1 MPIEQSPYSI
11 TRTSALPDIVQSEDD
26 GSIANANWTGLSAG
40 VAGTLQANG
49 FIGDGP
55 FGLTSGDHDG
65 FRFELA
71 AGWSVSIDVD
81 AVAFGTHNGALFD
94 SYLQLYD
101 SAGTE
106 VANADDNDG
115 LDGFLTFTNATGTT
129 QTYTVFLSD
138 LQSQVTNPNNS
149 GSSTAPV
156 TNPLTDTGVYRL
168 FINTFDPGNVNQ
180 GRIIVGTGG
189 ADALDGTAGND
200 VIELK
205 GGNDTSNGNG
215 GNDVFRWDMF
225 DGSDTIDGGGPA
237 QVNVLDVLGDQ
248 NNQQFTV
255 GAWNGFGFLF
265 TANDLNSS
273 KTVTVQQ
280 WITNL
285 DVHGG
290 DGNDSLAVNNAGG
303 DLQTITFWGDAGD
316 NSVAASGI
324 AKVFRIFGGDGNDT
338 LVTGS
343 AADTFYGNDGD
354 DFMNGGLGT
363 DELNYAAIGRDINV
377 DLNITIAQNTG
388 GAGFD
393 TILNIENVVGG
404 SGWDTLHGNTVAN
417 YLIGG
422 EGNDKLLGGEGAA
435 NTLQGG
441 TGNDTY
447 FVEAAGDTIVEFV
460 NEGIDSVQ
468 TTLTSFTLAANVENL
483 TKVGSSGFTGVGNGL
498 NNIMTGGSGND
509 YLVGFGGNDTFIDG
523 SGANTFQGGTGN
535 DIYAV
540 QSNADTVTEFAAE
553 GFDQVQTFLSS
564 YTLSPNV
571 EQLVFIGSGDHTGV
585 GNSIGNTFV
594 GGAGTETWTGAGG
607 NDVYNFRTA
616 GNGLDI
622 VTDFNADNA
631 NAAEHDHIDLTG
643 RGLNFASLAVSTVS
657 GGVVV
662 GIPGG
667 DAIFLQGVSA
677 GAVDANDFFF

>member
-1 MPIEQSPYSI
+1 MPVEQSPYSI

-81 AVAFGTHNGALFD
+81 AVAFGTRSGALFD
-94 SYLQLYD
+94 SYMQLYD

-115 LDGFLTFTNATGTT
+115 LDGFLTFTNVTGTT

-149 GSSTAPV
+149 GSSTGPV
-156 TNPLTDTGVYRL
+156 NNPLTDTGFYRL

-290 DGNDSLAVNNAGG
+290 DGNDSLVVNNAGG

-363 DELNYAAIGRDINV
+363 DELNYAAIGRDLNV
-377 DLNITIAQNTG
+377 DLNITTAQNTG

-422 EGNDKLLGGEGAA
+422 AGNDKLLGGEGAA

-447 FVEAAGDTIVEFV
+447 FVEAAGDTIVELL
-460 NEGIDSVQ
+460 NEGTDSVQ

-498 NNIMTGGSGND
+498 ANIMTGGSGND

-540 QSNADTVTEFAAE
+540 QSNADTVTEFVGE
-553 GFDQVQTFLSS
+553 GNDQVQTFLSS
-564 YTLSPNV
+564 YTLAANV
-571 EQLVFIGSGDHTGV
+571 EQLVFIGSSDHTGV
-585 GNSIGNTFV
+585 GNSIANTFT
-594 GGAGTETWTGAGG
+594 GGAGTDVWTGAGG
-607 NDVYNFRTA
+607 TDTYNFRTP

-643 RGLNFASLAVSTVS
+643 RGLNFASLAVTTVS

-667 DAIFLQGVSA
+667 DAVFLQGVSA

>member
-81 AVAFGTHNGALFD
+81 AVAFGTRNGALFD
-94 SYLQLYD
+94 SYMQLYD

-115 LDGFLTFTNATGTT
+115 LDGFLTFTNVTGTT

-149 GSSTAPV
+149 GSSTGPV
-156 TNPLTDTGVYRL
+156 NNPLTDTGFYRL

-290 DGNDSLAVNNAGG
+290 DGNDSLVVNNAGG

-363 DELNYAAIGRDINV
+363 DELNYAAIGRDLNV
-377 DLNITIAQNTG
+377 DLNITTAQNTG

-422 EGNDKLLGGEGAA
+422 AGNDKLLGGEGAA

-447 FVEAAGDTIVEFV
+447 FVEATGDTIVELL
-460 NEGIDSVQ
+460 NEGTDSVQ

-498 NNIMTGGSGND
+498 ANIMTGGSGND

>member
-1 MPIEQSPYSI
+1 
-11 TRTSALPDIVQSEDD
+11 
-26 GSIANANWTGLSAG
+26 
-40 VAGTLQANG
+40 
-49 FIGDGP
+49 
-55 FGLTSGDHDG
+55 H
-65 FRFELA
+65 
-71 AGWSVSIDVD
+71 
-81 AVAFGTHNGALFD
+81 
-94 SYLQLYD
+94 
-101 SAGTE
+101 
-106 VANADDNDG
+106 
-115 LDGFLTFTNATGTT
+115 
-129 QTYTVFLSD
+129 
-138 LQSQVTNPNNS
+138 
-149 GSSTAPV
+149 
-156 TNPLTDTGVYRL
+156 
-168 FINTFDPGNVNQ
+168 
-180 GRIIVGTGG
+180 
-189 ADALDGTAGND
+189 
-200 VIELK
+200 
-205 GGNDTSNGNG
+205 
-215 GNDVFRWDMF
+215 WDMA
-225 DGSDTIDGGGPA
+225 DGNDTIDGGGF
-237 QVNVLDVLGDQ
+237 QNNVLDVLGNQ
-248 NNQQFTV
+248 LNQQFTV
-255 GAWNGFGFLF
+255 GNNGPFGFLF
-265 TANDLNSS
+265 TANDPNGT
-273 KTVTVQQ
+273 KTVTVAQFIQ
-280 WITNL
+280 NL

-290 DGNDSLAVNNAGG
+290 DGNDNLVVGASVGS
-303 DLQTITFWGDAGD
+303 DLQTITFWGDGND
-316 NSVAASGI
+316 NSVSASTSTK
-324 AKVFRIFGGDGNDT
+324 AFRIFGGDGNDI

-343 AADTFYGNDGD
+343 GADKFFGNDGD
-354 DFMNGGLGT
+354 DFMNGGGGI
-363 DELNYAAIGRDINV
+363 DELNYAALGRDVNV

-523 SGANTFQGGTGN
+523 AGANTFQGGTGN

-540 QSNADTVTEFAAE
+540 QSNADTVTEFVGE
-553 GFDQVQTFLSS
+553 GTDQVQTFLSF

-571 EQLVFIGSGDHTGV
+571 EQLVFIGSSDHTGV
-585 GNSIGNTFV
+585 GNTIANNFT
-594 GGAGTETWTGAGG
+594 GGAGTDTWTGAGG
-607 NDVYNFRTA
+607 TDVYNFRTS

-643 RGLNFASLAVSTVS
+643 RGLNFASLAVTTVS

-667 DAIFLQGVSA
+667 DAVFLQGVSA

>member
-81 AVAFGTHNGALFD
+81 AVAFGTRNGALFD
-94 SYLQLYD
+94 SYMQLYD

-115 LDGFLTFTNATGTT
+115 LDGFLTFTNVTGTT

-149 GSSTAPV
+149 GSSTGPV
-156 TNPLTDTGVYRL
+156 NNPLTDTGFYRL

-225 DGSDTIDGGGPA
+225 DGSDTIDGGGPFQA
-237 QVNVLDVLGDQ
+237 NVLDVLGDQ

-265 TANDLNSS
+265 TASDLNSS

-363 DELNYAAIGRDINV
+363 DELNYAAIGRDLNV
-377 DLNITIAQNTG
+377 DLNITTAQNTG

-422 EGNDKLLGGEGAA
+422 AGNDKLLGGEGAA

-447 FVEAAGDTIVEFV
+447 FVEAAGDTIVELV

-468 TTLTSFTLAANVENL
+468 TPLTSFTLAANVENL
-483 TKVGSSGFTGVGNGL
+483 THVGSSNFTGVGNAL

-607 NDVYNFRTA
+607 NDVYNFRTS

-667 DAIFLQGVSA
+667 DAIFLQGISA

>member
-11 TRTSALPDIVQSEDD
+11 TRTSALPEIVQSEDD

-81 AVAFGTHNGALFD
+81 AIAFGTHNGASFD
-94 SYLQLYD
+94 SYMQLYD

-115 LDGFLTFTNATGTT
+115 LDGFLTFTNVTGTT

-156 TNPLTDTGVYRL
+156 TNPLTDTGFYRL

-225 DGSDTIDGGGPA
+225 DGSDTIDGGGPFQA
-237 QVNVLDVLGDQ
+237 NVLDVLGDQ

-363 DELNYAAIGRDINV
+363 DELNYAAIGRDLNV
-377 DLNITIAQNTG
+377 DLNITTAQNTG

-422 EGNDKLLGGEGAA
+422 AGNDKLLGGEGAA

-447 FVEAAGDTIVEFV
+447 FVEAAGDTIVELL
-460 NEGIDSVQ
+460 NEGTDSVQ

-498 NNIMTGGSGND
+498 ANIMTGGSGND

>member
-1 MPIEQSPYSI
+1 MPIQQTDLI
-11 TRTSALPDIVQSEDD
+11 TRTSVVPEISQAEDD
-26 GSIANANWTGLSAG
+26 GSIFSANWTGLSAG
-40 VAGTLQANG
+40 VAGTVQANG

-55 FGLTSGDHDG
+55 FGLTTGDHDG

-71 AGWSVSIDVD
+71 AGWSVSIDMD
-81 AVAFGTHNGALFD
+81 ASAFGLHNGESFD
-94 SYLQLYD
+94 PFVQIFN
-101 SAGTE
+101 SAGAQ
-106 VANADDNDG
+106 VASNDDDDG
-115 LDGFLTFTNATGTT
+115 LDSFLTFTNVTGTT
-129 QTYTVFLSD
+129 QTYTVFVSD
-138 LQSQVTNPNNS
+138 LDTTVTDPNNS
-149 GSSTAPV
+149 GASTGSVNSP
-156 TNPLTDTGVYRL
+156 TSDLGFYRM
-168 FINTFDPGNVNQ
+168 FINTFDPGNAAH
-180 GRIIVGTGG
+180 GRIIVGTAG

-205 GGNDTSNGNG
+205 GGNDTSNGGG

-225 DGSDTIDGGGPA
+225 DGSDTIDGGGP
-237 QVNVLDVLGDQ
+237 QSNVLDVLG
-248 NNQQFTV
+248 NELGQQFTV
-255 GAWNGFGFLF
+255 GTFNGFGFLF
-265 TANDLNSS
+265 TANDLNGA
-273 KTVTVQQ
+273 KTVTVNQ
-280 WITNL
+280 WIQNL

-290 DGNDSLAVNNAGG
+290 DGNDNLVVGASVGS
-303 DLQTITFWGDAGD
+303 DLQTITFWGDGND
-316 NSVAASGI
+316 NSVSAST
-324 AKVFRIFGGDGNDT
+324 ATKAFRIFGGDGNDI

-343 AADTFYGNDGD
+343 GADKFFGNDGD
-354 DFMNGGLGT
+354 DFMNGGAGV
-363 DELNYAAIGRDINV
+363 DELNFASLGRDVNV
-377 DLNITIAQNTG
+377 DLNITTAQNTG

-404 SGWDTLHGNTVAN
+404 SGWDTLHGNTVSN

-447 FVEAAGDTIVEFV
+447 FVEAAGDTIVEFA
-460 NEGIDSVQ
+460 NEGTDSVQ

-523 SGANTFQGGTGN
+523 AGANTFQGGTGN

-540 QSNADTVTEFAAE
+540 QSNADTVTEFVGE
-553 GFDQVQTFLSS
+553 GNDQVQTFLSS
-564 YTLSPNV
+564 YTLAANV
-571 EQLVFIGSGDHTGV
+571 EQLVFIGSIDHTGV
-585 GNSIGNTFV
+585 GNSIANTFT
-594 GGAGTETWTGAGG
+594 GGAGTDVWTGAGG
-607 NDVYNFRTA
+607 TDTYNFRTS

-643 RGLNFASLAVSTVS
+643 RGLNFASLAVTTVS

-667 DAIFLQGVSA
+667 DAVFLQGVSA

>member
-1 MPIEQSPYSI
+1 MPIQQTNLI
-11 TRTSALPDIVQSEDD
+11 TRTSVVPEISQAEDD
-26 GSIANANWTGLSAG
+26 GSIFSANWTGLSAG
-40 VAGTLQANG
+40 VAGTVQANG

-71 AGWSVSIDVD
+71 AGWSVSIDMD
-81 AVAFGTHNGALFD
+81 ASAFGLHNGESFD
-94 SYLQLYD
+94 PFVQIFN
-101 SAGTE
+101 SAGTQ
-106 VANADDNDG
+106 VASNDDDDG
-115 LDGFLTFTNATGTT
+115 LDSFLTFTNITGTT
-129 QTYTVFLSD
+129 QTYTVFVSD
-138 LQSQVTNPNNS
+138 LDTVVTDPNNS
-149 GSSTAPV
+149 AVSSGSVNSP
-156 TNPLTDTGVYRL
+156 PSDLGFYRM
-168 FINTFDPGNVNQ
+168 FINTFDPLNAAH

-205 GGNDTSNGNG
+205 GGNDTSNGGG
-215 GNDVFRWDMF
+215 GNDVFHWDMF
-225 DGSDTIDGGGPA
+225 DGNDTIDGGGP
-237 QVNVLDVLGDQ
+237 QNNVLDVLG
-248 NNQQFTV
+248 NELGQQFTV
-255 GAWNGFGFLF
+255 GSFNGFGFLF
-265 TANDLNSS
+265 TANDSGGV
-273 KTVTVQQ
+273 KTVTVNE
-280 WITNL
+280 WIQNL

-290 DGNDSLAVNNAGG
+290 DGNDSLTVGSSTG
-303 DLQTITFWGDAGD
+303 SDLQTITFWGDGND
-316 NSVAASGI
+316 NSVAASTS
-324 AKVFRIFGGDGNDT
+324 AKAFRIFGGDGDDI

-343 AADTFYGNDGD
+343 GADKFFGNDGN
-354 DFMNGGLGT
+354 DFMNGGAGV
-363 DELNYAAIGRDINV
+363 DELNYASIGRDINI
-377 DLNITIAQNTG
+377 DLNITVAQNTG

-393 TILNIENVVGG
+393 TVLNIENVVGG
-404 SGWDTLHGNTVAN
+404 SGWDSIHGNTVSN

-422 EGNDKLLGGEGAA
+422 EGNDKLFGGEGAA

-447 FVEAAGDTIVEFV
+447 LVEAAGDTIVEFV

-468 TTLTSFTLAANVENL
+468 TPLTSFTLAANVENL
-483 TKVGSSGFTGVGNGL
+483 THVGSSNFTGVGNAL

-523 SGANTFQGGTGN
+523 AGANTFQGGTGN

-553 GFDQVQTFLSS
+553 GNDQVQTFLSS
-564 YTLSPNV
+564 YTLAPNV
-571 EQLVFIGSGDHTGV
+571 EQLVFIGSSDHTGV
-585 GNSIGNTFV
+585 GNAIGNTFT
-594 GGAGTETWTGAGG
+594 GGAGTDVWTGAGS
-607 NDVYNFRTA
+607 NDVYNFRTP

-643 RGLNFASLAVSTVS
+643 RGLNFASLAVTTVS

-667 DAIFLQGVSA
+667 DAVFLQGVSA
-677 GAVDANDFFF
+677 GAVDAGDFFF